1 MAGSFRDPPLFVAT
15 GLRITYCVRYMQ
27 TIRIQGITIR
37 PVIGVYAHEQ
47 LAPQVV
53 SVDLVVDLR
62 RDTQN
67 DQLDTTLDYDRLVA
81 IVEAAAT
88 DHRLKL
94 IETLGEIIADTCLA
108 QETLVA
114 RIEVTVHKPAAL
126 KNGTVAVVT
135 TRTREV

>member
-1 MAGSFRDPPLFVAT
+1 
-15 GLRITYCVRYMQ
+15 MQ
-27 TIRIQGITIR
+27 SIRIEGISVR

-53 SVDLVVDLR
+53 VVDMTVDLR
-62 RDTQN
+62 RGTQQ

-81 IVEAAAT
+81 VVEAAAA
-88 DHRLKL
+88 DHRLQL
-94 IETLGEIIADTCLA
+94 IETLGEIIADTCLK
-108 QETLVA
+108 QEALID

-135 TRTREV
+135 TRTREG